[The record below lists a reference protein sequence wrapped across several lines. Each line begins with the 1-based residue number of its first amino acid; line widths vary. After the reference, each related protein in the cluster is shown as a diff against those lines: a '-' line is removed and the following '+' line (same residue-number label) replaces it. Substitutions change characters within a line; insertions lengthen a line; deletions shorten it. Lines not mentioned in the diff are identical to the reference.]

1 MAYRVKGYLTKG
13 ERDRLEDF
21 IRTYHTLVNN
31 ESLPQTLRETVK
43 CVYCYLTLL
52 ARFALEADNIAI
64 VNKIVAPGLTSKP
77 VPGKEALL

>member
-1 MAYRVKGYLTKG
+1 MAYRIKGYLTKG

-21 IRTYHTLVNN
+21 IRTYHTIVNN

-52 ARFALEADNIAI
+52 ARSALEADSIAI
-64 VNKIVAPGLTSKP
+64 VNKVMGSSE
-77 VPGKEALL
+77 KEKRVEQ